1 MTSLIKNAWNKL
13 QYKAFQATYDPE
25 ANKYVQEEA
34 QAAALSPNARAW
46 NNYKKMWG
54 DRAVASGQID
64 PKYYG
69 SYSSIIAVPVPV
81 DSEKEYNAA
90 ADTLANMIAT
100 WYVNS
105 KYSGDLVDLGLQI
118 QTSKPRYEGQ
128 KKDTNGRPVA
138 PKPPAK
144 PKTTR
149 QLFMSGFFSTF
160 FGILIFVVI
169 FFLCILAGS
178 LAANDAIGR
187 SAAIRVVSFLYAVFP
202 IFSPFVLGYYIYRY
216 YKGTYPLYYN
226 MLPLTT
232 SPGTSWIIQVLKWP
246 FYYVKDANSE
256 FQTEQFIRLGKALV
270 FSGASV
276 SVNKPY
282 NAANDHQKPS
292 NAPQK
297 PANAPTDNDPQK
309 PANNVVNIPSNNIPA
324 NNVANAPANNAPA
337 NNAPTNNAPANAPA
351 NNAPAN
357 NAPTNN
363 VAANNA
369 PQKPAN
375 EPKPLVPSQL

>member
-64 PKYYG
+64 PKYYA
-69 SYSSIIAVPVPV
+69 SYSSIIAVPVPP

-100 WYVNS
+100 WYINS

-118 QTSKPRYEGQ
+118 QTSKPRWEGQ
-128 KKDTNGRPVA
+128 NKDANGRPIA

-149 QLFMSGFFSTF
+149 QLFMNGFLSTF
-160 FGILIFVVI
+160 FGILIFVFI

-187 SAAIRVVSFLYAVFP
+187 SPAIRVVSFLYAVFP

-232 SPGTSWIIQVLKWP
+232 SPGTNWIIQVLKWP

-270 FSGASV
+270 FSGEST
-276 SVNKPY
+276 SVN
-282 NAANDHQKPS
+282 NTVND
-292 NAPQK
+292 PQK
-297 PANAPTDNDPQK
+297 PANAPTNNAQQKPANAPTNNAQQKPANAPANAPTNNAQQKPANAANDPQK
-309 PANNVVNIPSNNIPA
+309 PAN
-324 NNVANAPANNAPA
+324 APAN
-337 NNAPTNNAPANAPA
+337 
-351 NNAPAN
+351 
-357 NAPTNN
+357 
-363 VAANNA
+363 
-369 PQKPAN
+369 N
-375 EPKPLVPSQL
+375 EPKPLVPAQL